1 MDIIIRPIKS
11 SDAAALNEM
20 RIMKGVQETISGIF
34 TERLPFA
41 EDYIKS
47 LTQNDHVFIAEA
59 DAGSETSTVGFA
71 SLSVSDNP
79 LCRHEGLFG
88 IMVRTDWQ
96 GRGIGRKLIE
106 RIIDLSDNW
115 LNLKRIELVA
125 FADNCEAIR
134 FYESYGFEREALLR
148 ANMTRSGSF
157 CDSLVMSR
165 VK

>member
-1 MDIIIRPIKS
+1 MRGSAITDFRTFLPSTS
-11 SDAAALNEM
+11 SAKASSS
-20 RIMKGVQETISGIF
+20 R
-34 TERLPFA
+34 
-41 EDYIKS
+41 
-47 LTQNDHVFIAEA
+47 
-59 DAGSETSTVGFA
+59 TVGFA

-157 CDSLVMSR
+157 CDSLVMSGSNK
-165 VK
+165 V